1 MPLFSQVT
9 NRGTERLGQEP
20 KVTQQWREIWFQ
32 GLQTPPHPTA
42 PTSQSRGG
50 SSSVPG
56 LGADLWDGGVGGGQL
71 CALSQASEGVMAGC
85 WLCVLSKRAGSS
97 PAEPAGS
104 RKIQEGV
111 PRVLGPPP
119 PRRRHPARCGCP
131 ILASPAHSAGEWMEF
146 APKRLGGGFKFCNRK
161 SQVFAL
167 LPQTNFGARLNI
179 LWVCPQCVAMAVAAS
194 LFSRV
199 CVKHLL
205 VTLGVRRDLERLQP
219 PRCPVSGAGWF
230 PPFSPTLPHPV
241 WPAGCRRILGD
252 TQTDME
258 R

>member
-111 PRVLGPPP
+111 PRVLGHPPP
-119 PRRRHPARCGCP
+119 PQ
-131 ILASPAHSAGEWMEF
+131 EE
-146 APKRLGGGFKFCNRK
+146 AP
-161 SQVFAL
+161 
-167 LPQTNFGARLNI
+167 
-179 LWVCPQCVAMAVAAS
+179 
-194 LFSRV
+194 
-199 CVKHLL
+199 
-205 VTLGVRRDLERLQP
+205 
-219 PRCPVSGAGWF
+219 CPVWLPDPGESGSLSGRVDGICPKAPGWGF
-230 PPFSPTLPHPV
+230 
-241 WPAGCRRILGD
+241 
-252 TQTDME
+252 
-258 R
+258 

>member
-111 PRVLGPPP
+111 PRVLGPDEV
-119 PRRRHPARCGCP
+119 C
-131 ILASPAHSAGEWMEF
+131 ASP
-146 APKRLGGGFKFCNRK
+146 GGGTLPGVVARSWRARLTQRESGWN
-161 SQVFAL
+161 
-167 LPQTNFGARLNI
+167 LPQST
-179 LWVCPQCVAMAVAAS
+179 WVGVLRSAIEKTES
-194 LFSRV
+194 LLCCS
-199 CVKHLL
+199 K
-205 VTLGVRRDLERLQP
+205 Q
-219 PRCPVSGAGWF
+219 
-230 PPFSPTLPHPV
+230 
-241 WPAGCRRILGD
+241 ILG
-252 TQTDME
+252 QG
-258 R
+258 